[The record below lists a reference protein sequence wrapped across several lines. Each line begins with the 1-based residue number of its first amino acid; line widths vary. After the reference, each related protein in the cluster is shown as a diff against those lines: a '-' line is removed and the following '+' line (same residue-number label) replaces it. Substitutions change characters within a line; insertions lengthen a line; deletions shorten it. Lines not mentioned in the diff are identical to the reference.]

1 MLTSKRAKSRN
12 SAPTKGYNGTNIYAK
27 KRVHHKK
34 PFTRTGIFPFFA
46 LPREIRDIVY
56 EKVFETSLQDNTITP
71 DPAHKCREYSDF
83 DKESFKQRTVGNVLG
98 LLLAGRKAHEE
109 AMEALYGKHV
119 FYFDDTI
126 HGPYQIKVE
135 ASAHCYYCR
144 GDLAGGCFDGSP
156 GRHYIRVPWCD
167 FVGMHD
173 WLVDIGEKNRMRIR
187 HIQLHFSGS
196 RFVKFLGERH
206 SWFPGF
212 PWKPSPVGGDFLGR
226 ALKLLGNAHNLETFR
241 ISFNH
246 PSFDEAS
253 DKTQCDI
260 SRKRLCAKQ
269 AFQLLFQPEKPRNLK
284 TVLCGIAGVKR
295 LLCQEIG
302 NAEISNANDTHFRV
316 TDGAR
321 AGLRQVREA
330 MEFGHPSR
338 LRPGE
343 VLAYSQS
350 PLSGKWTNR
359 WKASNPWPEASMRC
373 V

>member
-1 MLTSKRAKSRN
+1 MLTSKTAKSRN

-34 PFTRTGIFPFFA
+34 RFTRTGTFPFFG
-46 LPREIRDIVY
+46 LPREIRDIIY
-56 EKVFETSLQDNTITP
+56 EDVLETSLRDNTITP
-71 DPAHKCREYSDF
+71 DPAHTRRESSCYE
-83 DKESFKQRTVGNVLG
+83 ESFKQRTVGNVLG
-98 LLLAGRKAHEE
+98 LLLACRKAHEE
-109 AMEALYGKHV
+109 AMEALYSKHI
-119 FYFDDTI
+119 FYFDDTK
-126 HGPYQIKVE
+126 HDSYRIKVE

-144 GDLAGGCFDGSP
+144 GDFAGGCFDGSP
-156 GRHYIRVPWCD
+156 GQHYIRVPWCD

-173 WLVDIGEKNRMRIR
+173 WLMNIGEENRMRIR
-187 HIQLHFSGS
+187 HIQLHFSGTQ
-196 RFVKFLGERH
+196 FVKVLGERH
-206 SWFPGF
+206 WGGSDYL
-212 PWKPSPVGGDFLGR
+212 WKPSPVGGDFLAR
-226 ALKLLGNAHNLETFR
+226 ALKLLGKAHNLETFR
-241 ISFNH
+241 ISFNY

-253 DKTQCDI
+253 DKSQCGI
-260 SRKRLCAKQ
+260 SNQRLWAKQ

-284 TVLCGIAGVKR
+284 IALCGIAGVKT
-295 LLCQEIG
+295 LLCQDMS
-302 NAEISNANDTHFRV
+302 NAEMSNANDSHYRV

-359 WKASNPWPEASMRC
+359 WKVSNPWPEASMRC
-373 V
+373 A